1 MTGSLRAAAALP
13 AQVCPG
19 GSNMENGKYFIFLF
33 LVRTLGPLGSG
44 DGAGSDERLS
54 MFMEL
59 VDGVF
64 LHKIMT
70 HIDPSPT
77 NQRLNKNVNNDVS
90 LRLHNLTVLTRHIRT
105 YYQVHTHT
113 HTHTLP
119 CRKCVHWKL
128 V

>member
-1 MTGSLRAAAALP
+1 MDGTLSELLATF
-13 AQVCPG
+13 
-19 GSNMENGKYFIFLF
+19 MESPLVVW
-33 LVRTLGPLGSG
+33 VRTLGPLGSC
-44 DGAGSDERLS
+44 DDAGPEERVN

-90 LRLHNLTVLTRHIRT
+90 LRLYNLTVLTRHIRT
-105 YYQVHTHT
+105 YYQDRRRVTT
-113 HTHTLP
+113 EDE
-119 CRKCVHWKL
+119 
-128 V
+128 

>member
-1 MTGSLRAAAALP
+1 MRGQSSSCLHSGAAQWP
-13 AQVCPG
+13 VDQTV
-19 GSNMENGKYFIFLF
+19 
-33 LVRTLGPLGSG
+33 VRTLGPLGSC
-44 DGAGSDERLS
+44 DDAGSEERVN

-90 LRLHNLTVLTRHIRT
+90 LRNPLHLKHIINYVNPFFHSRFS
-105 YYQVHTHT
+105 
-113 HTHTLP
+113 
-119 CRKCVHWKL
+119 RF
-128 V
+128 